1 MGGRLVILF
10 LLALVS
16 TLATQSVSSAANE
29 EPSSRDRINQLI
41 QQLGHRNFAIRER
54 AQNELSTIGVP
65 AFDQV
70 YEAMNHRDLEIARR
84 AQYLARSLNVNWA
97 REDYSP
103 EVRAILTRYSKQ
115 NEDQRSSLIGQL
127 GELTSM
133 DAVSALSRISRLE
146 ISERLSKEAS
156 LVIALNQQLGLS
168 PESVGRLKETISAEI
183 GSSERIGPVWL
194 RLYEQSLDDPAP
206 AIDER
211 ELLIEKELQTFAGRP
226 ERTTRHIVQDLL
238 RWQVE
243 QQRKLGRD
251 DDSLETMR
259 QVIRISQ
266 GSSSELIDI
275 TTWLLDQRG
284 PQVVEELA
292 AHYADPN
299 GLVANGVIT
308 GRFTEEAN
316 LLYLLAEAKLV
327 QSKIDEATA
336 VADQAHHMNDA
347 LVDNVFL
354 TAEALHDRGLIR
366 WAEREY
372 RRVIEKE
379 GALSP
384 RYSAWPT
391 RRMAEMVADR
401 GRFADA
407 AAAYKPLIE
416 TYESEN
422 KRNKTSEE
430 AESDRSRYH
439 YFLARAA
446 EQKGDVETAKRELI
460 AANERDPFEVDVLIM
475 MHRVSTDPKW
485 LEQTRP
491 KIEEARAEFKKTVE
505 DFQKHWDFF
514 KRNGRGVEFL
524 GSDIR
529 TYTRELNQYAWLVG
543 NTYGDLDHA
552 IQSSL
557 LSLELAPGEG
567 AYLDTLAHCYFS
579 DKQYAKAV
587 ECQSE
592 AVEQMPHY
600 MEIREKYSKFADAY
614 EKHVGPLVRWQPPVD
629 PESFFPDAKEKAAK

>member
-1 MGGRLVILF
+1 MGGRLAYIF
-10 LLALVS
+10 LLALLS
-16 TLATQSVSSAANE
+16 TFVLQSVSVADASDD
-29 EPSSRDRINQLI
+29 PTRDRIAQLI
-41 QQLGHRNFAIRER
+41 QQLGHKNFAIRER
-54 AQNELSTIGVP
+54 AQNELSAIGVA

-70 YEAMNHRDLEIARR
+70 YEAMNDRDLEIARR

-103 EVRAILTRYSKQ
+103 EVRAFLTRYSKQ
-115 NEDQRSSLIGQL
+115 DEDQRSSLIGQL

-133 DAVSALSRISRLE
+133 DAVSALARISRLE
-146 ISERLSKEAS
+146 ISERLSKEAA
-156 LVIALNQQLGLS
+156 LVIALNQQIGQS
-168 PESVGRLKETISAEI
+168 PESVQQIKDTISAEI
-183 GSSERIGPVWL
+183 GTSQRTGPVWL
-194 RLYEQSLDDPAP
+194 RLYEKSLDDPAP
-206 AIDER
+206 AVDER
-211 ELLIEKELQTFAGRP
+211 QALIEQELQTFVSRP

-251 DDSLETMR
+251 DDSLATMR

-266 GSSSELIDI
+266 GTSSELIDI
-275 TTWLLDQRG
+275 TTWLLNQRG
-284 PQVVEELA
+284 PQIVEELA
-292 AHYADPN
+292 EHYAEPQ
-299 GLVANGVIT
+299 GKAGEVT
-308 GRFTEEAN
+308 GRFRDEAI

-327 QSKIDEATA
+327 QGKIDEATA
-336 VADQAHHMNDA
+336 VADQAHHMNDS

-354 TAEALHDRGLIR
+354 TAAALHNRGLIR
-366 WAEREY
+366 WSEREY

-379 GALSP
+379 GAFSP

-391 RRMAEMVADR
+391 RQLGEMLADR
-401 GRFADA
+401 KRFEDA
-407 AAAYKPLIE
+407 AAAYKPLIDIYDAE
-416 TYESEN
+416 T
-422 KRNKTSEE
+422 RRGKTSEE
-430 AESDRSRYH
+430 TEGDRSRYH

-446 EQKGDVETAKRELI
+446 EQRGDVEAAKAELRK
-460 AANERDPFEVDVLIM
+460 ANERDPFEVDVLIM
-475 MHRVSTDPKW
+475 MNRISQDPKW
-485 LEQTRP
+485 LEFARP

-524 GSDIR
+524 GSDLR

-552 IQSSL
+552 IESSL

-567 AYLDTLAHCYFS
+567 AYLDTLAHCYFANK
-579 DKQYAKAV
+579 DYAKAV
-587 ECQSE
+587 ECQTE

-600 MEIREKYSKFADAY
+600 LEIREKYARFADAY

-629 PESFFPDAKEKAAK
+629 PESFFPDEAQKADK

>member
-1 MGGRLVILF
+1 MSRPVS
-10 LLALVS
+10 LA
-16 TLATQSVSSAANE
+16 AANE
-29 EPSSRDRINQLI
+29 DPSRDRIDQLI
-41 QQLGHRNFAIRER
+41 QQLGHKNFAIRER
-54 AQNELSTIGVP
+54 AQNELSAIGVA

-103 EVRAILTRYSKQ
+103 EVRAFLTRYSKQ

-133 DAVSALSRISRLE
+133 DAISALSRISRLE
-146 ISERLSKEAS
+146 ISERLSKEAA
-156 LVIALNQQLGLS
+156 LVIALNQGIGLS
-168 PESVGRLKETISAEI
+168 PDSIQQLKETINEEI
-183 GSSERIGPVWL
+183 GNSERTGPVWL
-194 RLYEQSLDDPAP
+194 RLYEKSLDDPAP
-206 AIDER
+206 AIDAR
-211 ELLIEKELQTFAGRP
+211 QTLIEQELQTFAGRP

-266 GSSSELIDI
+266 PSSSELIDI
-275 TTWLLDQRG
+275 TTWLLNQRG
-284 PQVVEELA
+284 PQIVEELA
-292 AHYADPN
+292 AHYADPEQKEKE
-299 GLVANGVIT
+299 GVVT
-308 GRFTEEAN
+308 GQFVDDAN

-354 TAEALHDRGLIR
+354 TAAALHNRGLIR

-391 RRMAEMVADR
+391 RQLGEMLSDR
-401 GRFADA
+401 KRYADA
-407 AAAYKPLIE
+407 AAIYKPLIDIYDAE
-416 TYESEN
+416 T
-422 KRNKTSEE
+422 KRGKTSDE
-430 AESDRSRYH
+430 AEGDRSRYH

-446 EQKGDVETAKRELI
+446 EQKGDVELAKTELI
-460 AANERDPFEVDVLIM
+460 KANERDPFEVDVLIM
-475 MHRVSTDPKW
+475 MHRISKDSKW
-485 LEQTRP
+485 LESTRP
-491 KIEEARAEFKKTVE
+491 KIEDARAEFKKTVE

-524 GSDIR
+524 GSDLR

-552 IQSSL
+552 IEASL

-567 AYLDTLAHCYFS
+567 AYLDTLAHCYYANK
-579 DKQYAKAV
+579 DYAKAV
-587 ECQSE
+587 ECQTE

-600 MEIREKYSKFADAY
+600 TEIREKYNKFADAY
-614 EKHVGPLVRWQPPVD
+614 EKNVGPLVRWQPPVD
-629 PESFFPDAKEKAAK
+629 PESFFPDEKEKGDK

>member
-1 MGGRLVILF
+1 MGGRLVHIF
-10 LLALVS
+10 LLALITTFVV
-16 TLATQSVSSAANE
+16 QSVSVADASE
-29 EPSSRDRINQLI
+29 DPSRDRIAQLI
-41 QQLGHRNFAIRER
+41 QQLGHKNFAIRER
-54 AQNELSTIGVP
+54 AQNELSAIGVV

-70 YEAMNHRDLEIARR
+70 YEAMNDRDLEIARR

-103 EVRAILTRYSKQ
+103 EVRAFLTRYSKQ
-115 NEDQRSSLIGQL
+115 DEDQRSSLIGQL

-133 DAVSALSRISRLE
+133 DAISALSRISRLE
-146 ISERLSKEAS
+146 ISERLSKEAA
-156 LVIALNQQLGLS
+156 LVIALNQQIGQS
-168 PESVGRLKETISAEI
+168 PESIKQIKETISKEI
-183 GSSERIGPVWL
+183 GSSQRTGPVWL
-194 RLYEQSLDDPAP
+194 RLYESSLDDPAP
-206 AIDER
+206 AVDER
-211 ELLIEKELQTFAGRP
+211 QELIEKELQTFVSRP

-251 DDSLETMR
+251 DDSLATMR

-266 GSSSELIDI
+266 GTSSELIDI
-275 TTWLLDQRG
+275 TTWLLNQRG
-284 PQVVEELA
+284 PQIVEELA
-292 AHYADPN
+292 AHYADPQGKVGEVN
-299 GLVANGVIT
+299 
-308 GRFTEEAN
+308 GRFADEAI

-327 QSKIDEATA
+327 QGKIDEATA
-336 VADQAHHMNDA
+336 VADQAHDMNDS

-354 TAEALHDRGLIR
+354 TASALHNRGLIR
-366 WAEREY
+366 WSEREY

-384 RYSAWPT
+384 RYSAWPI
-391 RRMAEMVADR
+391 RQLGEMLSDR
-401 GRFADA
+401 KRFKDA
-407 AAAYKPLIE
+407 AEVYKPLIE
-416 TYESEN
+416 IYETET
-422 KRNKTSEE
+422 RRGKTSDE
-430 AESDRSRYH
+430 AEGDRSRYH

-446 EQKGDVETAKRELI
+446 EQQGDIEKAKEELKK
-460 AANERDPFEVDVLIM
+460 ANERDPFEVDVLIM
-475 MHRVSTDPKW
+475 MHRISKDPKW
-485 LEQTRP
+485 LEYARP

-524 GSDIR
+524 GSDLR

-552 IQSSL
+552 IESSL

-567 AYLDTLAHCYFS
+567 AYLDTLAHCYYANK
-579 DKQYAKAV
+579 DYAKAV
-587 ECQSE
+587 ECQTE

-600 MEIREKYSKFADAY
+600 LEIREKYARFADAY

-629 PESFFPDAKEKAAK
+629 PESFFPDEAQKAAK

>member
-1 MGGRLVILF
+1 MGGRLVHIF
-10 LLALVS
+10 LLALITTFVV
-16 TLATQSVSSAANE
+16 QSVSVADASE
-29 EPSSRDRINQLI
+29 DPSRDRIAQLI
-41 QQLGHRNFAIRER
+41 QQLGHKNFAIRER
-54 AQNELSTIGVP
+54 AQNELSAIGVV

-70 YEAMNHRDLEIARR
+70 YEAMNDRDLEIARR

-103 EVRAILTRYSKQ
+103 EVRAFLTRYSKQ
-115 NEDQRSSLIGQL
+115 DEDQRSSLIGQL

-133 DAVSALSRISRLE
+133 DAISALSRISRLE
-146 ISERLSKEAS
+146 ISERLSKEAA
-156 LVIALNQQLGLS
+156 LVIALNQQIGQS
-168 PESVGRLKETISAEI
+168 PESIKQIKETISKEI
-183 GSSERIGPVWL
+183 GSSQRTGPVWL
-194 RLYEQSLDDPAP
+194 RLYESSLDDPAP
-206 AIDER
+206 AVDER
-211 ELLIEKELQTFAGRP
+211 QELIEKELQTFVSRP

-251 DDSLETMR
+251 DDSLATMR

-266 GSSSELIDI
+266 GTSSELIDI
-275 TTWLLDQRG
+275 TTWLLNQRG
-284 PQVVEELA
+284 PQIVEELA
-292 AHYADPN
+292 AHYADPQGKVGEVN
-299 GLVANGVIT
+299 
-308 GRFTEEAN
+308 GRFADEAI

-327 QSKIDEATA
+327 QGKIDEATA
-336 VADQAHHMNDA
+336 VADQAHDMNDS

-354 TAEALHDRGLIR
+354 TASALHNRGLIR
-366 WAEREY
+366 WSEREY

-384 RYSAWPT
+384 RYSAWPI
-391 RRMAEMVADR
+391 RQLGEMLSDR
-401 GRFADA
+401 KRFKDA
-407 AAAYKPLIE
+407 AEVYKPLIE
-416 TYESEN
+416 IYETET
-422 KRNKTSEE
+422 RRGKTSDE
-430 AESDRSRYH
+430 AEGDRSRYH

-446 EQKGDVETAKRELI
+446 EQQGDIEKAKEELKK
-460 AANERDPFEVDVLIM
+460 ANERDPFEVDVLIM
-475 MHRVSTDPKW
+475 MHRISKDPKW
-485 LEQTRP
+485 LEYARP

-524 GSDIR
+524 GSDLR

-552 IQSSL
+552 IESSL

-567 AYLDTLAHCYFS
+567 AYLDTLAHCYYANK
-579 DKQYAKAV
+579 DYAKAV
-587 ECQSE
+587 ECQTE

-600 MEIREKYSKFADAY
+600 LEIREKYARFADSY

-629 PESFFPDAKEKAAK
+629 PESFFPDEAQKAAK